1 MLITYRRTGGGFS
14 LIMLVAVLVATTLA
28 IVVGATLLIVAVA
41 VGAVVLLTRALL
53 LLPTSWRR
61 PAEPAATP
69 WPQETIEAT
78 IVTPRDSSDARDL
91 LRLDSDK
98 G

>member
-41 VGAVVLLTRALL
+41 VGAVVLLVRA

-61 PAEPAATP
+61 PAQPAATP

-78 IVTPRDSSDARDL
+78 IVNPRDSSDERDL
-91 LRLDSDK
+91 LHLDSDK